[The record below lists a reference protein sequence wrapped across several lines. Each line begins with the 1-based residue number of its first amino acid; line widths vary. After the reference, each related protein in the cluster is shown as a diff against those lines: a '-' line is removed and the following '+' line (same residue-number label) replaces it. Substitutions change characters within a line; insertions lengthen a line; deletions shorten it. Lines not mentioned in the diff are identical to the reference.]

1 MKKLIILLALAGLL
15 AACHRGM
22 NENAGVPGTE
32 TGTYQ
37 GGGFQSNTNTN
48 SIIVPQE
55 PNF

>member
-1 MKKLIILLALAGLL
+1 MKKLIILLAFAGLL
-15 AACHRGM
+15 TACHRGM
-22 NENAGVPGTE
+22 NENAGAPGTE